1 MDSDSDTEGY
11 YQSSDGQSDFEGL
24 ETSVNVEASA
34 APIASTSRGGVVD
47 TATGRLAVEA
57 PDSSDDSA
65 GSLDADTSGS
75 STDEDHLGPFYRS
88 AMRPTPIIVH
98 HNNSETFSSL

>member
-24 ETSVNVEASA
+24 ETSVNVQASA
-34 APIASTSRGGVVD
+34 APIASTSRGGGVVD
-47 TATGRLAVEA
+47 TATGGRAVEA

-65 GSLDADTSGS
+65 DTSGS
-75 STDEDHLGPFYRS
+75 STDE
-88 AMRPTPIIVH
+88 V
-98 HNNSETFSSL
+98 NV

>member
-24 ETSVNVEASA
+24 ETSVNVEASV
-34 APIASTSRGGVVD
+34 APIASTSRSGG
-47 TATGRLAVEA
+47 GRLAVEA

-75 STDEDHLGPFYRS
+75 STDE
-88 AMRPTPIIVH
+88 V
-98 HNNSETFSSL
+98 NV